1 MIDPDLKYCPK
12 CKDEYRADIELCAE
26 CGITLLS
33 GSEMLSS
40 TSKLE
45 VIKSARKGDIVPEDD
60 IVPVHKGPLGELRP
74 IEKELQSENIGVII
88 SKDAGGCGCSG
99 G

>member
-12 CKDEYRADIELCAE
+12 CKDEYRADIVLCAE

-33 GSEMLSS
+33 GSEMLSAS
-40 TSKLE
+40 GKFE
-45 VIKSARKGDIVPEDD
+45 EIRNGRKGAIVPGDD
-60 IVPVHKGPLGELRP
+60 IVPIHKGPLGELRP
-74 IEKELQSENIGVII
+74 IEKELQAENIGVII
-88 SKDAGGCGCSG
+88 SKDAAGCGCSG

>member
-12 CKDEYRADIELCAE
+12 CKDEYRADITLCAD

-33 GSEMLSS
+33 GSEMLAA
-40 TSKLE
+40 TGKLD
-45 VIKSARKGDIVPEDD
+45 VIRNSRKGAIVPGDD
-60 IVPVHKGPLGELRP
+60 IVPIHKGPLGELRP
-74 IEKELQSENIGVII
+74 IEKELLAENIGVII